1 MNNPIRLSKRQNGGV
16 HIIQGKSFVLLDR
29 DEALKLIADMQNL
42 ISADS
47 PPRAETMN
55 KIDTRS

>member
-1 MNNPIRLSKRQNGGV
+1 M

-29 DEALKLIADMQNL
+29 DEALKLIADMQKL

-47 PPRAETMN
+47 PTRAETMN
-55 KIDTRS
+55 KIDAR